1 MMGRK
6 SLADSS
12 SRADFHIDLTA
23 AWTVSCMVP
32 KGLYQFNSESLMK
45 PTSYAMAH
53 KSQETYYEYRVL
65 TYCLVKKDTIAVHL
79 M

>member
-12 SRADFHIDLTA
+12 SRADFYIDLTA

-53 KSQETYYEYRVL
+53 KSQETYYGELITPEVL
-65 TYCLVKKDTIAVHL
+65 QLAHDVKV
-79 M
+79 